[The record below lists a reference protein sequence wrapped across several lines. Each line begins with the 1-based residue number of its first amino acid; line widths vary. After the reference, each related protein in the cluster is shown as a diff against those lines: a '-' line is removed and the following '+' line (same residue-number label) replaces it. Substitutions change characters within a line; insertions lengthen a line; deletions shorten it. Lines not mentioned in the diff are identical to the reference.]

1 MKRSLS
7 QSDQLE
13 KRVCRRRC
21 VVADCPNVPDVAN
34 AKCATCSTV
43 LCSNRLCTNPCKE
56 GLRGRKLKKCD
67 EHSKKGT
74 PRRWQAKESLTQG
87 MSFTQSKVVE
97 SQQERSMQQA
107 KIVRQF
113 SQRGVIEQE
122 IVTSSTETLTQ
133 TWRQKIVDCTHVWS
147 KTEYERLVGGAD
159 FDETAVAFP
168 AIRIAYRD
176 AENKFEDVHNCEGA
190 VNVAA
195 GAAVIKLRDLHTK
208 ALASIQIQDSWP
220 AHQKNLLKQAKE
232 SGALP
237 GTLVPCDLLL
247 MLTIVKKAIYQTC
260 ERKDFHPLY
269 MIYSAAEQVWA
280 SLLSNLED
288 FYPQFDQS
296 SPVNRVF
303 EEQYHYYQH
312 INDLIG
318 PRPEETEPPPNPHV
332 HRGFLFPKAA
342 NMSAAVTEPQQPNA
356 LNKPQKN
363 GLPLPNDT
371 PDLLCGFTRSHFT
384 ELGTVLGFN
393 GAEVYRT
400 LTFVNNLQTR
410 DEELFSLVL
419 SAQLMVR
426 FAQSRQSKADL
437 SSITVL
443 ETLPDGGQFDVSY
456 VASPC
461 VWMHRGITDHGNP
474 CARIRLTVDNKQNPP
489 PVKIWPSEI
498 ECNVFLPHQCMLKFI
513 EQREKDPMDRILTPQ
528 YQRARQMSTNR
539 KVRRNWAQI
548 KADTNRFMFGIPL
561 HSRLLNHPAFE
572 PLRAYTDQ
580 QTMAE

>member
-1 MKRSLS
+1 
-7 QSDQLE
+7 
-13 KRVCRRRC
+13 
-21 VVADCPNVPDVAN
+21 
-34 AKCATCSTV
+34 
-43 LCSNRLCTNPCKE
+43 
-56 GLRGRKLKKCD
+56 
-67 EHSKKGT
+67 
-74 PRRWQAKESLTQG
+74 
-87 MSFTQSKVVE
+87 
-97 SQQERSMQQA
+97 MQQA
-107 KIVRQF
+107 KVVRQF
-113 SQRGVIEQE
+113 SQRGIIEHE
-122 IVTSSTETLTQ
+122 IVTSTTETLTQ

-147 KTEYERLVGGAD
+147 KTEYERLVMGAD
-159 FDETAVAFP
+159 FDETTVAFP

-176 AENKFEDVHNCEGA
+176 AETKFEDVEDCKGP

-220 AHQKNLLKQAKE
+220 ERQKELLRQAQK
-232 SGALP
+232 SAALP

-247 MLTIVKKAIYQTC
+247 MLSSAKRAIYRTC
-260 ERKDFHPLY
+260 EQKDAHPLY

-280 SLLSNLED
+280 SLLTNLED

-318 PRPEETEPPPNPHV
+318 PRPAETEPPPNPHV
-332 HRGFLFPKAA
+332 HRGFLFPKAEIPVT
-342 NMSAAVTEPQQPNA
+342 NAAGLKTTEVTVAKPQQPE
-356 LNKPQKN
+356 KN

-384 ELGTVLGFN
+384 ELGNVLGFN

-400 LTFVNNLQTR
+400 LMFVNNLQTR

-419 SAQLMVR
+419 SAQMMVR
-426 FAQSRQSKADL
+426 FAISSRNLRAEL
-437 SSITVL
+437 NSITLL

-474 CARIRLTVDNKQNPP
+474 CARIRLKVDNKPQPASDKP
-489 PVKIWPSEI
+489 WPSEI
-498 ECNVFLPHQCMLKFI
+498 ECNVFLPHQFMLKFI
-513 EQREKDPMDRILTPQ
+513 EQREEDPMDPILAPQ
-528 YQRARQMSTNR
+528 YQRARQVSTNR
-539 KVRRNWAQI
+539 KVRRHWAQI
-548 KADTNRFMFGIPL
+548 KADTDRFMFGIPL

-572 PLRAYTDQ
+572 PLRAYTEQ
-580 QTMAE
+580 QNMVE